1 MLKKSIAIFGISII
15 LIMVSCSSGGA
26 YGELRT
32 VFSQQI
38 GATEKLISDLENAN
52 DAKNVAAAYKSYN
65 DVMEKVMPR
74 YKEIIEK
81 YPDMSEEEVPADLE
95 AQADRLEEASNK
107 LGNLSNRAAQYSD
120 DPEVAKEM
128 QRTMDIMMSWM

>member
-1 MLKKSIAIFGISII
+1 MLKKSIAIVGILII

-52 DAKNVAAAYKSYN
+52 DAKKVATAYKSYN

-81 YPDMSEEEVPADLE
+81 YPDMEDEEVPADLA
-95 AQADRLEEASNK
+95 AQADRLEEVSNK
-107 LGNLSNRAAQYSD
+107 LGELSEKSAQYNQ
-120 DPEVAKEM
+120 DPEVAKEI
-128 QRTMDIMMSWM
+128 QRTMEIMMSWM